1 MVVALDPETDDP
13 ELLRTVVILLRTV
26 AMAASVRT
34 GSEEVQTAEEKIA
47 EALAQL
53 VKIDAM
59 KKLAS
64 SIQTNA
70 AKIDSGCT
78 AVTTSIHR
86 LLDEALTALAGAHSS
101 ATAHEAAEPVVAA
114 GAA

>member
-13 ELLRTVVILLRTV
+13 ELLRTVVILLRSV
-26 AMAASVRT
+26 ARAAAVRT
-34 GSEEVQTAEEKIA
+34 GSEEGQTAEEKIA

>member
-78 AVTTSIHR
+78 AVTTSIQR
-86 LLDEALTALAGAHSS
+86 LLDEALTALAGVS
-101 ATAHEAAEPVVAA
+101 AVPGDDTTQTGSVA

>member
-1 MVVALDPETDDP
+1 M
-13 ELLRTVVILLRTV
+13 
-26 AMAASVRT
+26 
-34 GSEEVQTAEEKIA
+34 
-47 EALAQL
+47 

-59 KKLAS
+59 KTLAS
-64 SIQTNA
+64 SIQTSA

-86 LLDEALTALAGAHSS
+86 LLDEALTAVAGAHSS
-101 ATAHEAAEPVVAA
+101 ATAHEAAEPVGAA